1 MSGGTQSIPAQLMTV
16 ILGSVGLASLAVCV
30 CGVFIAMAIFKSKL
44 KTCAIMISMT
54 FKLNYSQKNHQQTS
68 C

>member
-1 MSGGTQSIPAQLMTV
+1 MPGGTQSIPAQHMTV
-16 ILGSVGLASLAVCV
+16 ILVSVGLASLAVCV

-44 KTCAIMISMT
+44 KTRATMISMT
-54 FKLNYSQKNHQQTS
+54 FKLNYSEKSQQQKS